1 MNTTTHI
8 STVATRSR
16 QLLSSVRDELRE
28 RRAAHRAHRSLQREL
43 AAYSTRAEVD
53 DLLAALDGDDS
64 AEAQKIRH
72 ILAVNLQR
80 SHTFTMAA

>member
-1 MNTTTHI
+1 MNTTTPF
-8 STVATRSR
+8 STVATRPR
-16 QLLSSVRDELRE
+16 QLLAEVRDELRE
-28 RRAAHRAHRSLQREL
+28 VRQARRARRSLQREL

-64 AEAQKIRH
+64 VEAQEIRH

-80 SHTFTMAA
+80 RHTFTTAA